1 MRAVAAH
8 RRDLADAMRC
18 RRDTLPSR
26 WRSRA
31 GLGALEPFR
40 AVRALGQV
48 CLIALGVVS
57 RWVRYLVLV
66 TFWGAVLVLLSHLQ
80 QASPRGPS
88 CLLNQSRPPVI
99 RGPMHYSMQ
108 GSWTAGSKIPP
119 AVAPRI
125 GGLGRTGCLQLGP
138 TVPQLPVHA
147 HRYKQRLQQDVST
160 FSHVPCLIQDNHL

>member
-1 MRAVAAH
+1 M
-8 RRDLADAMRC
+8 C
-18 RRDTLPSR
+18 
-26 WRSRA
+26 
-31 GLGALEPFR
+31 
-40 AVRALGQV
+40 ALGQV

-66 TFWGAVLVLLSHLQ
+66 TFWGAVLELLSHLQ

-147 HRYKQRLQQDVST
+147 HRYKQRVQQDVST
-160 FSHVPCLIQDNHL
+160 FLHVPCLIRDNHPQDDLYEDTVAFDRMEYLPMECLANYVPGLLFL